1 MLKYLILTHRWT
13 VRLIAGL
20 TITAFFV
27 VAITILT
34 LRYWLLP
41 NIENYRPRIEAAV
54 SHAIGERIAIGRIS
68 ANWMG
73 IHPHLVMRD
82 IRIFDRSGRVALSL
96 DRIANNLSW
105 MTFLTGEIRFSS
117 IEIDHPSLAM
127 HRDKNGVIYV
137 AGIPVNQGPSNQSL
151 SDWLLHQSKVLIN
164 NGLIE
169 WQDEKSGAPQLTI
182 KAVDFAL
189 VNSGEHHLF
198 GLHASPPAELS
209 SPLDIRGNLYGK
221 SLNDFDSWRGKLYA
235 QIDYANT
242 EKLKSWLP
250 SPEQLLGGNG
260 AMRVWLDFSHV
271 QPEAFT
277 ADLVLS
283 DVHAK
288 FGNNLPEIDM
298 KRLRG
303 RINWQAQDGGFAI
316 HTQNLSLE
324 TMEGERI
331 KPTEFELRA
340 VPAHDISPMEG
351 EMSVN
356 FLDLAML
363 AKLSEHFP
371 MPSKIREMLTTL
383 APQGNVS
390 DLQIKW
396 AGTAPASALLPWQS
410 KHKTEADQLPE
421 HYSIKGNFTKLG
433 FNYSGNAFK
442 NFSGRVDGDE
452 KGGSFSID
460 SRQTQFS
467 LPKVFALP
475 ISLDMLTAQAK
486 WHHDDKGLAVSFD
499 NISFSNADFT
509 GNAFGTY
516 NAASRLADLT
526 GKLSRAEANH
536 VWRYL
541 PLVVAQDARDWVR
554 NAIVGG
560 NSNDVKFRL
569 KGAIDDFPFTNGKGI
584 FLTSIHARDATLR
597 YAPGWPEMTSVS
609 ADILFKG
616 AMMDITSHQA
626 DILGAKLTSVRALI
640 PDLDHPLLDI
650 DGEAVG
656 PTEAFLKFIE
666 RSPVTHYINGFTS
679 GMDAAG
685 SGNLKLKLGIPL
697 DKVENTKVSGTYQF
711 MGNKVTT
718 SFMPDIANLD
728 GTLKFSESSLDAK
741 AISATILGGPALIN
755 ASTGENGSMKITAAG
770 RINPDH
776 IASAFARHFHGSSA
790 WQGMISVGKKTSIQ
804 IASSL
809 QGISSD
815 LPYPFGKKVADSLP
829 FRLERK
835 TLQDEDVLSVSLGKI
850 LTAEFS
856 GGTEGGF
863 ARIDRG
869 TIQLNDDARIALP
882 EAPGIWLVGSL
893 KSLDVD
899 RWRDI
904 LDEMGSGQ
912 PPLSLSGIDLDIDSL
927 VFLGKQFGQLY
938 ISAKQTGGNW
948 QANLSGNDIE
958 GSATWIPVGKGRLVA
973 KLRKLIIPYEK
984 EAVEPKAALAK
995 ASNRNLPAL
1004 DVTADSFVMKNKH
1017 AGRLELVAV
1026 QQGNDWKIQ
1035 KLRISNSD
1043 SVLTADGIWQGWAIH
1058 PRTNINVK
1066 LDVSRIGKF
1075 LVRFGYPDNI
1085 MRGRGSMEG
1094 TLSWAGSPQSINYA
1108 SLNGN
1113 IVLKARHGQFNKI
1126 DPGIGKFLGILS
1138 LQALPR
1144 RITLDFRDIFSKG
1157 FVFDDI
1163 SSSLNISDGI
1173 ARTNDLRIVGPA
1185 AEVGMKGSIDLD
1197 KETQD
1202 LNIVVRPQI
1211 GSSVSIA
1218 SSLLGGPVVGIATW
1232 VVGKVLQ
1239 DPLDQLASYEYN
1251 VTGSWIDP
1259 IVTKVHE

>member
-20 TITAFFV
+20 TITAFFI
-27 VAITILT
+27 VAITILA

-41 NIENYRPRIEAAV
+41 NVENYRPKIEAAV
-54 SHAIGERIAIGRIS
+54 SHAIGERVAIGRIK
-68 ANWMG
+68 ADWMG
-73 IHPHLVMRD
+73 IYPHLVMRN
-82 IRIFDRSGRVALSL
+82 IRIFDRSGRTALTL
-96 DRIANNLSW
+96 DRITNNLSW

-117 IEIDHPSLAM
+117 IEIDQPRLAM
-127 HRDKNGVIYV
+127 RRDMKGVVYV
-137 AGIPVNQGPSNQSL
+137 AGIPVNQGPSNQGL
-151 SDWLLHQSKVLIN
+151 SDWLLHQSKVLIK
-164 NGLIE
+164 NGFIE
-169 WQDEKSGAPQLTI
+169 WQDEKSGAPPLSI

-198 GLHASPPAELS
+198 GLHAVPPAELS
-209 SPLDIRGNLYGK
+209 SPLDVRGNLYGK
-221 SLNDFDSWRGKLYA
+221 SLNDFDAWRGKLYA
-235 QIDYANT
+235 QIDYADT
-242 EKLKSWLP
+242 EKLKRWLP

-260 AMRVWLDFSHV
+260 AMRVWLDFSHA

-283 DVHAK
+283 DVRAK
-288 FGNNLPEIDM
+288 LGKNQPEIDM

-303 RINWQAQDGGFAI
+303 RINWQIADGGFAI
-316 HTQNLSLE
+316 HTQHLSLE
-324 TMEGERI
+324 TMQGERI
-331 KPTEFELRA
+331 NPTEFELRA

-351 EMSVN
+351 ELSVN
-356 FLDLAML
+356 FLDLAIL

-371 MPSKIREMLTTL
+371 MPSKIREMLATL
-383 APQGNVS
+383 APQGKVS
-390 DLQIKW
+390 DLQVKW
-396 AGTAPASALLPWQS
+396 EGTAPASALLPWQS
-410 KHKTEADQLPE
+410 GRKADADQLPE

-433 FNYSGNAFK
+433 FNYSGNTFK
-442 NFSGRVDGDE
+442 NFSGHVDGNE
-452 KGGSFSID
+452 KGGSFSVD

-475 ISLDMLTAQAK
+475 INLDMLTAQAK
-486 WHHDDKGLAVSFD
+486 WHHDDKGIAVSFD
-499 NISFSNADFT
+499 NVSFSNADVA
-509 GNAFGTY
+509 GNAFGSY
-516 NAASRLADLT
+516 NTASQFADLT
-526 GKLSRAEANH
+526 GKLSRAEASH

-541 PLVVAQDARDWVR
+541 PLVVAKDARDWVK
-554 NAIVGG
+554 NAIAGG
-560 NSNDVKFRL
+560 KSDDVKFRL
-569 KGAIDDFPFTNGKGI
+569 KGAIDDFPFTDGNGI
-584 FLTSIHARDATLR
+584 FQTSIHATDATLR

-609 ADILFKG
+609 ANILFKG
-616 AMMDITSHQA
+616 TMMDITSHQA
-626 DILGAKLTSVRALI
+626 DILGAKLNSVHALI

-666 RSPVTHYINGFTS
+666 RSPVTHYINGFTT
-679 GMDAAG
+679 GMDATGA
-685 SGNLKLKLGIPL
+685 GNLKLKLGIPL
-697 DKVENTKVSGTYQF
+697 DKVENTKVFGTYQF
-711 MGNKVTT
+711 IGNKVTAA
-718 SFMPDIANLD
+718 FMPDISNLS
-728 GTLKFSESSLDAK
+728 GALNFSESSLNAK
-741 AISATILGGPALIN
+741 ALSATILGGPALIN
-755 ASTGENGSMKITAAG
+755 ASTGAGGSMKITATG
-770 RINPDH
+770 KISPDH
-776 IASAFARHFHGSSA
+776 IASAFARHFHGSAA
-790 WQGMISVGKKTSIQ
+790 WQGVISVNKKTSIQ

-815 LPYPFGKKVADSLP
+815 LPYPFDKKAAAPLP

-835 TLQDEDVLSVSLGKI
+835 TLRDEDVLSVSLGKI

-869 TIQLNDDARIALP
+869 TIQLNDDGHIELP
-882 EAPGIWLVGSL
+882 EASGIWLVGSL
-893 KSLDVD
+893 QALDVD

-904 LDEMGSGQ
+904 LDEMGSGKV
-912 PPLSLSGIDLDIDSL
+912 PISLSGIDLDIDSL
-927 VFLGKQFGQLY
+927 AFLGKQFGQLA

-948 QANLSGNDIE
+948 QANLSGDDLE
-958 GSATWIPVGKGRLVA
+958 GSVTWIPLGKGRLVA

-984 EAVEPKAALAK
+984 GAVEPNTVLAK
-995 ASNRNLPAL
+995 ASSHNLPAL
-1004 DVTADSFVMKNKH
+1004 DVTADNFVLKNKH

-1058 PRTNINVK
+1058 PRTNIKVK

-1075 LVRFGYPDNI
+1075 LSRFGYPDNI
-1085 MRGRGSMEG
+1085 MRGKGSMEG
-1094 TLSWAGSPQSINYA
+1094 ALSWAGSPQSINYA

-1126 DPGIGKFLGILS
+1126 DPGIGKLLGILS

-1163 SSSLNISDGI
+1163 SSNLNISDGI
-1173 ARTNDLRIVGPA
+1173 ARTDNLRIVGPA

-1202 LNIVVRPQI
+1202 LKIIVKPQI
-1211 GSSVSIA
+1211 GGSFSVA